1 MTIGNWWNDVD
12 RKNRSIRG
20 KPCSGAI
27 RYPTNSTKTG
37 MGLNTCLRA
46 NIPVIGLLGLH
57 GCEDEAEGTTILQNP
72 WELLTSTIQLYTL
85 QS

>member
-1 MTIGNWWNDVD
+1 
-12 RKNRSIRG
+12 
-20 KPCSGAI
+20 
-27 RYPTNSTKTG
+27 

-46 NIPVIGLLGLH
+46 NSPVIGLLGLH
-57 GCEDEAEGTTILQNP
+57 GCEDEAEGTTILQNS